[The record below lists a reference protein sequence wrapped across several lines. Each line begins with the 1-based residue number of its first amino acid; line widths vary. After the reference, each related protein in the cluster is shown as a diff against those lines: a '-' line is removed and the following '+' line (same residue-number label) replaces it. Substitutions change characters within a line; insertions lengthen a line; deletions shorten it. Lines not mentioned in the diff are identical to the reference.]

1 MNSTGPLNTA
11 TTQKSK
17 PSSRSSVRISFK
29 SRINSSSP
37 LSSTNSSAS
46 VTVRSLWICSG
57 LKWQS
62 RTKLIL
68 WLVSLT
74 ASFTMKSLILDLSI
88 DLNSAQPSQDKSV
101 WGRVLC
107 FYNFSQRSRFFDQ
120 GPGSVLRFLQLIQS
134 GFLRPVHKDFYRHKI
149 QTRYLQIEEGRSLK
163 RENNWAINLQ
173 NPGCLWLDRK
183 SVV

>member
-1 MNSTGPLNTA
+1 MSITGLFWADDTVRQMNSTGPINIT

-17 PSSRSSVRISFK
+17 PSSPSSVRISFK
-29 SRINSSSP
+29 SQINSSSP

-57 LKWQS
+57 LKWQR

-68 WLVSLT
+68 WLVSPT
-74 ASFTMKSLILDLSI
+74 ASFTMKSPILDLSI

-107 FYNFSQRSRFFDQ
+107 FYNF
-120 GPGSVLRFLQLIQS
+120 P
-134 GFLRPVHKDFYRHKI
+134 RPSSLPDLSSDFSNWFSLDFSKDFYRHKI
-149 QTRYLQIEEGRSLK
+149 RDLRYSKWGFLKSGKKRWVNIVQT
-163 RENNWAINLQ
+163 
-173 NPGCLWLDRK
+173 
-183 SVV
+183 